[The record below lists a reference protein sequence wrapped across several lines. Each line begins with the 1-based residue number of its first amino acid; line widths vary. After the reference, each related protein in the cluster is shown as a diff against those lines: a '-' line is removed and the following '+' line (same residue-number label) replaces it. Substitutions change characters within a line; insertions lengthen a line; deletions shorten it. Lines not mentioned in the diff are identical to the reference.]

1 VSDPKQP
8 SCKLKPI
15 ASIQKEES
23 MKIAVITDSTS
34 DLPANIINDLGVTVV
49 PLYVNFKGAL
59 HKDGIEIKTR
69 DILTGVKEGAA
80 MPSTSQPTPADF
92 QKAYE
97 AALQTHDHVFG
108 VYISSKLSGT
118 LQSAELAARDFAGR
132 VTSFDA
138 LTSSLSMGMMV
149 ERAVRLARTNSS
161 VELISHTLGLVRSK
175 FTLRFTV
182 GTMDFLRKNGRIGG
196 AQALLG
202 SLLNIKPILHL
213 IDGRIEKAGQARGAQ
228 KALSDVL
235 EVAKAYKAQYSKV
248 RASYVYSDLPDVA
261 ADIRHACTA
270 LGIEEWATNQVGAVV
285 ASHVGPGTYA
295 MFLEPVDV

>member
-1 VSDPKQP
+1 
-8 SCKLKPI
+8 
-15 ASIQKEES
+15 
-23 MKIAVITDSTS
+23 MNIAVITDSTS
-34 DLPANIINDLGVTVV
+34 DLPANIVSDLGVTVV

-59 HKDGIEIKTR
+59 HKDGVEIKTR
-69 DILTGVKEGAA
+69 DILIGVKEGAA

-108 VYISSKLSGT
+108 IYISSKLSGT

-132 VTSFDA
+132 VTSFDS
-138 LTSSLSMGMMV
+138 LSSSLSMGMMV
-149 ERAVRLARTNSS
+149 ERAVRLGRAGASITQL
-161 VELISHTLGLVRSK
+161 EHTLGLVRSK
-175 FTLRFTV
+175 MALRFSV
-182 GTMDFLRKNGRIGG
+182 GTLDFLRKNGRIGG

-202 SLLNIKPILHL
+202 GLLNIKPILHL
-213 IDGRIEKAGQARGAQ
+213 VDGRIEKAGQARGAQ
-228 KALSDVL
+228 KALADVL
-235 EVAKAYKAQYSKV
+235 EVAKAYKAQYGRV
-248 RASYVYSDLPDVA
+248 RASYVYTDLPDVA

-270 LGIEEWATNQVGAVV
+270 VGIEEWATSQVGAVV